1 MAQKKKRKVES
12 LLRMMKYILE
22 KRPDEFGLAP
32 DQEGFIQIK
41 GLLHAI
47 REETNMAY
55 VRESHLREVILQDKD
70 HLFEIDG
77 KKIRSTK
84 RDFFPIYKAD
94 AVFSPPKL
102 LFKAV
107 KRKAYPAI
115 VKTGLVPGAKEHI
128 VMTTDRDLALR
139 MAQRLDQRPIILEI
153 RAHAAN
159 DNGIPFYPFGE
170 SLYVSDRI
178 PTQFINGPPLPK
190 DLSEK
195 KGPVKKERETTLGSF
210 IMRVENDPDL
220 KRRMKA
226 KKRIE
231 WKQEGKKVKGGKRLA
246 VRKARSSQHFG
257 Y

>member
-12 LLRMMKYILE
+12 LTRMMKYILE

-94 AVFSPPKL
+94 AVFSLPKL

-115 VKTGLVPGAKEHI
+115 VKSGLVPGAEEHI

-139 MAQRLDQRPIILEI
+139 IA
-153 RAHAAN
+153 
-159 DNGIPFYPFGE
+159 
-170 SLYVSDRI
+170 
-178 PTQFINGPPLPK
+178 
-190 DLSEK
+190 
-195 KGPVKKERETTLGSF
+195 
-210 IMRVENDPDL
+210 
-220 KRRMKA
+220 
-226 KKRIE
+226 
-231 WKQEGKKVKGGKRLA
+231 
-246 VRKARSSQHFG
+246 
-257 Y
+257 